1 MAKIL
6 IVDDDYETIKLLEGI
21 VKSKG
26 HEPYSISE
34 SKNAIKAIENVL
46 PDLVLLDIMM
56 AEINGIAI
64 CKLIKSDP
72 ALSHIPVVMVS
83 ALNDEGTKKD
93 AFNAGAN
100 EFITKPIYPGEF
112 MRRINNM
119 LTEQQ
124 K

>member
-6 IVDDDYETIKLLEGI
+6 IVDDDLKTIKLLENVIRSG
-21 VKSKG
+21 G
-26 HEPYSISE
+26 HTPYSVSE
-34 SKNAIKAIENVL
+34 SRNAIKAVESIL
-46 PDLVLLDIMM
+46 PDVVLLDIMM

-72 ALSHIPVVMVS
+72 AISHIPVIMVS

-100 EFITKPIYPGEF
+100 EFFTKPIYPNELN
-112 MRRINNM
+112 RQINHI
-119 LTEQQ
+119 LA